1 MKKNK
6 SENLIMN
13 KQIVKMVIGL
23 VGKDKIKSTIEE
35 LFSDIKTEKNKFKL
49 LEGET
54 DVIAII
60 YEVDEKVYF
69 ASATIND
76 KKQILRIENLQ
87 LLEDFILNSINKIK

>member
-1 MKKNK
+1 
-6 SENLIMN
+6 MN